1 MPNIAELYGHPHC
14 TGHRSSL
21 AGGLYNGCLAC
32 SDAITFHFSSPL
44 TKIISWS
51 PRPVFEIT
59 PRKEKG
65 GGEPYV
71 VEADVLL
78 ACDGI
83 KSPTR
88 QQMLREL
95 GVDADVEG
103 TGQAAYRIML
113 TRDQIMGADEPEE
126 LLQLLDSDIVVRWIG
141 EKRHLI
147 AYAVSSHSIY
157 NISTTQPDVHFASA
171 TNATYTTRG
180 SKAEML
186 KVFHDFCPTVQKLLN
201 LVPSDEVCEWK
212 LQVHK
217 PLPTWTRGA
226 VALVGDAC
234 HPTLPHLSQGA
245 AMAVEDGAVLAE
257 VLSLP
262 ALPGSDP
269 DTTSP
274 ETIARRLKIYE
285 LLRRDRTYEL
295 VDLAAYSG
303 RILHL
308 GEGAARE
315 ERDRQFAEAQ
325 RTGRVPDKWASPDVQ
340 RMIYSY
346 DCVKEAREK
355 FDELYTSLLKGGTSN
370 GVAEGEEKKR
380 KREPTQELEEPVDRN
395 GGSTENAGNE
405 EERREA
411 KRVSVVDEASSTLA
425 S

>member
-1 MPNIAELYGHPHC
+1 MPDIAALYGHPHC

-21 AGGLYNGCLAC
+21 AGGLYNGCLAA
-32 SDAITFHFSSPL
+32 SDVITFHFSSPL
-44 TKIISWS
+44 TRIISWS
-51 PRPVFEIT
+51 PRPTFEIT
-59 PRKEKG
+59 PRKSKG

-95 GVDADVEG
+95 GADADVEG

-113 TRDQIMGADEPEE
+113 TREQMGDDAE
-126 LLQLLDSDIVVRWIG
+126 LLALLESDTVVRWIG

-147 AYAVSSHSIY
+147 AYAVSSHSVY
-157 NISTTQPDVHFASA
+157 NISTTQPDVHFAAA

-180 SKAEML
+180 SKDVML
-186 KVFHDFCPTVQKLLN
+186 GVFADFCPTVHKLLS
-201 LVPSDEVCEWK
+201 LVPEGEVCEWK

-257 VLSLP
+257 VLSL
-262 ALPGSDP
+262 AA
-269 DTTSP
+269 DTGP
-274 ETIARRLKIYE
+274 ETLARCLKVYE
-285 LLRRDRTYEL
+285 LLRRDRTYAL
-295 VDLAAYSG
+295 VDLAAFSG
-303 RILHL
+303 RTLHL

-315 ERDRQFAEAQ
+315 ERDRQFADASKS
-325 RTGRVPDKWASPDVQ
+325 GRVPDKWASPDVQ

-346 DCVKEAREK
+346 DCVQEAREK
-355 FDELYTSLLKGGTSN
+355 FGELFASLEDVARGGAEVDSAPSN
-370 GVAEGEEKKR
+370 GHAVEQEQTKVGSIQSDAKLNGDAHKNESKEAAKKEEEKA
-380 KREPTQELEEPVDRN
+380 VV
-395 GGSTENAGNE
+395 AG
-405 EERREA
+405 EA
-411 KRVSVVDEASSTLA
+411 LSMLD
-425 S
+425 